1 MTNAEFLAL
10 LGEKVVEAYL
20 LQKRI
25 ADLEA
30 ELQRL
35 TEAAKAEDAKKGASN
50 GEAV

>member
-25 ADLEA
+25 AELEL
-30 ELQRL
+30 EVQRL
-35 TEAAKAEDAKKGASN
+35 TEAAKTAEKGDSH
-50 GEAV
+50 GEAAH